1 MKIYKIPENLKC
13 IVFDIDGT
21 LYTNREF
28 VAEQID
34 VQIRHWAEL
43 QGKSHDEARKEIQDY
58 RKTYALENGGK
69 SISLANAFLHFGI
82 DIETSIEW
90 RNKLLE
96 PEKYLSR
103 DKKLAGVLEELKQ
116 KYILICLTNNP
127 VFAAGRILK
136 AVGINE
142 CFEHIVGLDTLKKSK
157 PSKESLLKVCEITQT
172 PFDECL
178 SVGDRYDI
186 DLSLPLQLGMGG
198 VLVNDSN
205 DIIEL
210 AEVLKFNLKK

>member
-13 IVFDIDGT
+13 IIFDIDGT
-21 LYTNREF
+21 LYTSREF

-34 VQIRHWAEL
+34 VQIRHWAHL
-43 QGKSHDEARKEIQDY
+43 RGVPCDEARKEIQDY

-103 DKKLAGVLEELKQ
+103 DKKLSGVLEELKQ
-116 KYILICLTNNP
+116 KYKLICLTNNP
-127 VFAAGRILK
+127 VFSAKRTLK
-136 AVGINE
+136 AVGIE
-142 CFEHIVGLDTLKKSK
+142 EYFADIVGLDTLKKSK
-157 PSKESLLKVCEITQT
+157 PSKENLQRACEITHT
-172 PFDECL
+172 SYEECL
-178 SVGDRYDI
+178 SVGDRFDI
-186 DLSLPLQLGMGG
+186 DLSLPLQLGMGA

-205 DIIEL
+205 DILEL
-210 AEVLKFNLKK
+210 AKVL